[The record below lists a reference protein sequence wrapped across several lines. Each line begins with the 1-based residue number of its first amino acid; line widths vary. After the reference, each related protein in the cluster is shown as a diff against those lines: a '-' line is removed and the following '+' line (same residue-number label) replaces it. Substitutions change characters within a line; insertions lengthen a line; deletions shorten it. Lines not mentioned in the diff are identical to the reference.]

1 MVPMHITHGTN
12 AIHVTLLYDI
22 NAPHT
27 MVQCTSHYGTMHIT
41 LWHVIGEKIMTVET
55 VVTIE
60 TGVTV
65 ETVLTVAQVRQL

>member
-12 AIHVTLLYDI
+12 AIHVTRLYDI

-27 MVQCTSHYGTMHIT
+27 MVPMHIT
-41 LWHVIGEKIMTVET
+41 LWHVIGETIMTVET

-60 TGVTV
+60 TGVMV
-65 ETVLTVAQVRQL
+65 ETVLIVAQVRQL

>member
-1 MVPMHITHGTN
+1 MVPMHVTHGTN
-12 AIHVTLLYDI
+12 AMHFTLLYDI

-27 MVQCTSHYGTMHIT
+27 MVPMHIT
-41 LWHVIGEKIMTVET
+41 LWHLIGERVMTVETVVTGET

-65 ETVLTVAQVRQL
+65 ETVGQMRQL